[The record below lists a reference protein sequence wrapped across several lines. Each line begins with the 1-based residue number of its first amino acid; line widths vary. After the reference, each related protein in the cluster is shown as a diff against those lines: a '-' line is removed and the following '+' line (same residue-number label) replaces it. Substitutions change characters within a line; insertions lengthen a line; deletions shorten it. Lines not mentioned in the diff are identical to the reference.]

1 MFARFWKIKILD
13 IFWYTSWGIFALQ
26 LTIQK
31 LPKYITISIGTVQ
44 KISLT
49 EIDSKY
55 KNMYIRFSYVLA
67 NIFFSTSYI
76 QQFSRYRLHKIIS
89 I

>member
-1 MFARFWKIKILD
+1 MSISDFEKIKILD

-44 KISLT
+44 KKSLT

-55 KNMYIRFSYVLA
+55 KNMYITFFLCPGEH
-67 NIFFSTSYI
+67 IFFNELYSAVFKI
-76 QQFSRYRLHKIIS
+76 QIA
-89 I
+89 